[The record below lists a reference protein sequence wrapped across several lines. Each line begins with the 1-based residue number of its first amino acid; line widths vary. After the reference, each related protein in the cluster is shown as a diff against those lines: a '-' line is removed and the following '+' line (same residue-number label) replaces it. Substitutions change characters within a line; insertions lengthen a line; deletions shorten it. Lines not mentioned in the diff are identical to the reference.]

1 MHLNKCIIYTTCIYF
16 YEYFLHL
23 NSILFI
29 KCICKLKK
37 SVILLSKLIN
47 FFCYN

>member
-37 SVILLSKLIN
+37 KCYFIIKIDKIFLL
-47 FFCYN
+47 